1 MQEKVGVCAN
11 CGVDIWCRGG
21 FLQGAVR
28 EDGRLV
34 CLRCEADDE
43 RNGRSSSLPLS
54 PEVSPHQ
61 SSSRNE

>member
-43 RNGRSSSLPLS
+43 RNGRS
-54 PEVSPHQ
+54 
-61 SSSRNE
+61 